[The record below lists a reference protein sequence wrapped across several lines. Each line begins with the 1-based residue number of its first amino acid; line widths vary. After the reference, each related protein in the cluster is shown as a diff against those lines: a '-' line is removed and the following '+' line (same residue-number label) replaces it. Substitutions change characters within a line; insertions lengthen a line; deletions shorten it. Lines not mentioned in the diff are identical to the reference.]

1 MRSSD
6 GPGPADPMRIE
17 CASCV
22 MQHSSHCQDC
32 IVSVLMTPAPRR
44 SALVID
50 ADEERALRELA
61 RAGLV
66 PEIRMR
72 PRTRSA

>member
-1 MRSSD
+1 
-6 GPGPADPMRIE
+6 
-17 CASCV
+17 

-32 IVSVLMTPAPRR
+32 IVQALVAPSPRR
-44 SALVID
+44 GALVVD

-72 PRTRSA
+72 TRRHTA